1 MPSRLELKIPPP
13 VVALVVAMF
22 MWLLKRAL
30 EPMLDVPWAVRLG
43 SALVLGLVGIGT
55 SAAGVLHFRR
65 AGTTIDPMRP
75 DAASVLV
82 SAGVYRFTRNPM
94 YLGMLLVLLGWAVY
108 LSSLPAMVLLP
119 AFVLYLNRFQIA
131 PEERAL
137 AARFG
142 DAYEDYRRR
151 VRRWL

>member
-13 VVALVVAMF
+13 VVALVVAML
-22 MWLLKRAL
+22 MWLLKRAF
-30 EPMLDVPWAVRLG
+30 EPILDVPWAVRLG
-43 SALVLGLVGIGT
+43 SALVLGLAGGIT

-108 LSSLPAMVLLP
+108 LSSLPAMVLP
-119 AFVLYLNRFQIA
+119 AAFVLYLNRFQIA

-142 DAYEDYRRR
+142 DAYEAYRRR